1 MTNKKFK
8 QPMMSENDIVRFAEK
23 TVIDNLSKNLKTVA
37 DACSKVKEQVK
48 L

>member
-8 QPMMSENDIVRFAEK
+8 EAVMSENDIVRFVEK
-23 TVIDNLSKNLKTVA
+23 AVTANMETGLKTVA

>member
-8 QPMMSENDIVRFAEK
+8 ETVMSENDIVRFVEK
-23 TVIDNLSKNLKTVA
+23 AVINNMKIGLKTAA